1 MSHVFKYSSVN
12 GHLDCFCVFNI
23 VTRAPMSIGV
33 PASFWIRVLSRC
45 VPRSGVA
52 RSYGNSLF
60 SFLRNLHTDFHSGC
74 THIPTSSVG
83 GFPFLHTFSSICYLM
98 MAILTGM
105 RWYLTVVLICI
116 SLIISHVEHLLMWLL
131 APGMSSLEKCL
142 FRSSAHFSIGM
153 FYFLLLNCLSNLYIL
168 EIRLLSVASFANI
181 FSQSID
187 CLFIWFTVSLPCK
200 SL

>member
-1 MSHVFKYSSVN
+1 MVQQIASFHSFLCLNSIVYVYHIIFIHSSVN

-83 GFPFLHTFSSICYLM
+83 GFPLLHTFSSICYLM

-116 SLIISHVEHLLMWLL
+116 SLIISDAEHLFMR
-131 APGMSSLEKCL
+131 APGFLN
-142 FRSSAHFSIGM
+142 AHQVILKHSI
-153 FYFLLLNCLSNLYIL
+153 
-168 EIRLLSVASFANI
+168 
-181 FSQSID
+181 
-187 CLFIWFTVSLPCK
+187 
-200 SL
+200 

>member
-116 SLIISHVEHLLMWLL
+116 SLIISDAEHLFMCLFTIYI
-131 APGMSSLEKCL
+131 SSLEKCP
-142 FRSSAHFSIGM
+142 FQVGFFFFGQVYSSCFWP
-153 FYFLLLNCLSNLYIL
+153 NP
-168 EIRLLSVASFANI
+168 
-181 FSQSID
+181 SQSFSYTAPQFSNISYYSYW
-187 CLFIWFTVSLPCK
+187 IK
-200 SL
+200 